1 MAENA
6 IVNAQTLFDL
16 LASLN
21 ARMEELAAAGEW
33 DEVASVLVK
42 RNAMLR
48 ELDGADK
55 SEALSAA
62 RNSTDFVTS
71 LARKARAE
79 IGEKLAQLQVGKEAA
94 DTYRANTA

>member
-6 IVNAQTLFDL
+6 IANTGTLLDL

-33 DEVASVLVK
+33 DEVANILVK
-42 RNAMLR
+42 RNAVLR
-48 ELDGADK
+48 EIEGRDK
-55 SEALSAA
+55 REALTAA
-62 RNSTDFVTS
+62 RRSTDFVTS

-79 IGEKLAQLQVGKEAA
+79 VAEKLSQLHLGREAA
-94 DTYRANTA
+94 DTYRAHTR